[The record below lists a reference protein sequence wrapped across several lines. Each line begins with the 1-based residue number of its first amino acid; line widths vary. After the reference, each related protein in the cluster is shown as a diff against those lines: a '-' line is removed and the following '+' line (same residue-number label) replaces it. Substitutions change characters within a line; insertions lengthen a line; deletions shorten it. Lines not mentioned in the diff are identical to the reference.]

1 MKKQDLDAL
10 VNLCSRRGIV
20 MPAFGIYGELSGF
33 YDYGPIGVRI
43 KHNIESAWRK
53 RFIERMGNL
62 EIESTIVGHEKVY
75 DASGHLKTFTD
86 PITTCATCKAV
97 YRTDKLLEAY
107 FSKSGKKEEADK
119 VKSYSAEKLSEEL
132 ERLGLKC
139 EKCGSTLKGVTT
151 FNLMLSSKIGPL
163 GLITGYLRPETAQG
177 IFVNFKYLYRV
188 YGMKL
193 PGGIGQ
199 AGKVFRNEIS
209 PRQILIRLREFS
221 QMELELF
228 FDPERD
234 FDSVNGIAVDWSS
247 LETRINFISEKD
259 QRGGEAKASKGIS
272 IAECVSEG
280 YIPNRLMGYAI
291 AEEVAFLKELGF
303 KEDEFRF
310 RQLLKDELP
319 HYSKGNVD
327 LEVSIGNS
335 WEEAAGNAYRT
346 DFDLKSHQSM
356 SNQDMSVVDMDKK
369 VLPHVV
375 EVSLGLDRIFWGL
388 LHNSLYR
395 DGKRDWDVL
404 LLAEDI
410 APYKYALFPLQK
422 DDKIIAKSVEIGNL
436 LKSRG
441 IYPYYSVSGSIGKR
455 YAKAD
460 EVGIPMAITI
470 DYETLENG
478 TVTIRKALD
487 GGQTR
492 VKFEDIR

>member
-1 MKKQDLDAL
+1 
-10 VNLCSRRGIV
+10 
-20 MPAFGIYGELSGF
+20 
-33 YDYGPIGVRI
+33 
-43 KHNIESAWRK
+43 
-53 RFIERMGNL
+53 
-62 EIESTIVGHEKVY
+62 
-75 DASGHLKTFTD
+75 
-86 PITTCATCKAV
+86 
-97 YRTDKLLEAY
+97 
-107 FSKSGKKEEADK
+107 
-119 VKSYSAEKLSEEL
+119 
-132 ERLGLKC
+132 
-139 EKCGSTLKGVTT
+139 
-151 FNLMLSSKIGPL
+151 
-163 GLITGYLRPETAQG
+163 
-177 IFVNFKYLYRV
+177 
-188 YGMKL
+188 
-193 PGGIGQ
+193 
-199 AGKVFRNEIS
+199 
-209 PRQILIRLREFS
+209 
-221 QMELELF
+221 
-228 FDPERD
+228 
-234 FDSVNGIAVDWSS
+234 
-247 LETRINFISEKD
+247 
-259 QRGGEAKASKGIS
+259 
-272 IAECVSEG
+272 
-280 YIPNRLMGYAI
+280 
-291 AEEVAFLKELGF
+291 
-303 KEDEFRF
+303 
-310 RQLLKDELP
+310 
-319 HYSKGNVD
+319 VD